1 MLIPVI
7 IGVTFLVYFILGL
20 TPGDPAT
27 LITGGEADAETVA
40 RVREELGLDDPII
53 VQYGKYMWDLLHGDM
68 GQSWQTKKD
77 VFQSVASVIPNTLKL
92 GLWSMVFCIVLSLP
106 IGIISATKQ
115 YSALDNSCMIVALL
129 GLATP
134 NFWLGLM
141 LILAFSLN
149 LGWFPSGGMSEGWRS
164 LILPV
169 FTLGTSDMAFLTRM
183 TRSSMLEVV
192 RADYIRTAKAKGVSS
207 KVVIRKHALKNALIP
222 IVTAMGLQFG
232 GMLGG
237 AMLTETVFSWPG
249 IGRLMVDSIK
259 SKDTPLV
266 MGCVITITIGVSII
280 NLIVDVLYGFID
292 PRIKAQYKK

>member
-53 VQYGKYMWDLLHGDM
+53 VQYGRYMWDLLHGDM

-77 VFQSVASVIPNTLKL
+77 VFQSVASVVPNTLKL

-115 YSALDNSCMIVALL
+115 YSALDNGCMIVALL

-149 LGWFPSGGMSEGWRS
+149 LGWFPSGGMSAGWRS

-266 MGCVITITIGVSII
+266 MGCVITITVGVSII

>member
-7 IGVTFLVYFILGL
+7 LGVTFLVYFILGL

-27 LITGGEADAETVA
+27 LITGGEADEATVEA
-40 RVREELGLDDPII
+40 VREELGLNDPVV
-53 VQYGKYMWDLLHGDM
+53 VQYARYMWDLLHGDM
-68 GQSWQTKKD
+68 GESWSTKRD
-77 VFQSVASVIPNTLKL
+77 VFKSVMDVMPNTLKL
-92 GLWSMVFCIVLSLP
+92 GWWSMVFCIVTSLP

-115 YSALDNSCMIVALL
+115 YSIMDNVCMVLALL

-141 LILAFSLN
+141 LVLLFSLN
-149 LGWFPSGGMSEGWRS
+149 LGWVPSGGMSGWNS

-169 FTLGTSDMAFLTRM
+169 FTLGTSDMALLTRM

-192 RADYIRTAKAKGVSS
+192 RQDYIRTARAKGVSE

-222 IVTAMGLQFG
+222 IITAMGLQFG

-249 IGRLMVDSIK
+249 IGRLMVYAIK
-259 SKDTPLV
+259 SKDTPVV
-266 MGCVITITIGVSII
+266 MGCVITITIGVTII
-280 NLIVDVLYGFID
+280 NLIVDILYGFVD

>member
-1 MLIPVI
+1 MLITVI
-7 IGVTFLVYFILGL
+7 LGVTFLVYFILGL

-27 LITGGEADAETVA
+27 LITGGEADEATVEA
-40 RVREELGLDDPII
+40 VREELGLNDPVV
-53 VQYGKYMWDLLHGDM
+53 VQYARYMWDLLHGDM
-68 GQSWQTKKD
+68 GESWSTKRD
-77 VFQSVASVIPNTLKL
+77 VFKSVMDVMPNTLKL
-92 GLWSMVFCIVLSLP
+92 GWWSMVFCIVTSLP

-115 YSALDNSCMIVALL
+115 YSIMDNVCMVLALL

-141 LILAFSLN
+141 LVLLFSLN
-149 LGWFPSGGMSEGWRS
+149 LGWVPSGGMSGWNS

-169 FTLGTSDMAFLTRM
+169 FTLGTSDMALLTRM

-192 RADYIRTAKAKGVSS
+192 RQDYIRTARAKGVSE

-222 IVTAMGLQFG
+222 IITAMGLQFG

-249 IGRLMVDSIK
+249 IGRLMVDAIK
-259 SKDTPLV
+259 SKDTPVV
-266 MGCVITITIGVSII
+266 MGCVITITIGVTII
-280 NLIVDVLYGFID
+280 NLIVDILYGFVD

>member
-7 IGVTFLVYFILGL
+7 LGVTFLVYFILGL

-27 LITGGEADAETVA
+27 LITGGEADEATVEA
-40 RVREELGLDDPII
+40 VREELGLNDPVV
-53 VQYGKYMWDLLHGDM
+53 VQYARYMWDLLHGDM
-68 GQSWQTKKD
+68 GESWSTKRD
-77 VFQSVASVIPNTLKL
+77 VFKSVMDVMPNTLML
-92 GLWSMVFCIVLSLP
+92 GWWSMVFCIVTSLP

-115 YSALDNSCMIVALL
+115 YSIMDNVCMVLALL

-141 LILAFSLN
+141 LVLLFSLN
-149 LGWFPSGGMSEGWRS
+149 LGWVPSGGMSGWNS

-169 FTLGTSDMAFLTRM
+169 FTLGTSDMALLTRM

-192 RADYIRTAKAKGVSS
+192 RQDYIRTARAKGVSE

-222 IVTAMGLQFG
+222 IITAMGLQFG

-249 IGRLMVDSIK
+249 IGRLMVDAIK
-259 SKDTPLV
+259 SKDTPVV
-266 MGCVITITIGVSII
+266 MGCVITITIGVTII
-280 NLIVDVLYGFID
+280 NLIVDILYGFVD

>member
-7 IGVTFLVYFILGL
+7 LGVTFLVYFILGL

-27 LITGGEADAETVA
+27 LITGGEADEATVEA
-40 RVREELGLDDPII
+40 VREELGLNDPVV
-53 VQYGKYMWDLLHGDM
+53 VQYARYMWDLLHGDM
-68 GQSWQTKKD
+68 GESWSTKRD
-77 VFQSVASVIPNTLKL
+77 VFKSVMDVMPNTLKL
-92 GLWSMVFCIVLSLP
+92 GWWSMVFCIVTSLP

-115 YSALDNSCMIVALL
+115 YSIMDNVCMVLALL

-141 LILAFSLN
+141 LVLLFSLN
-149 LGWFPSGGMSEGWRS
+149 LGWVPSGGMSGWNS

-169 FTLGTSDMAFLTRM
+169 FTLGTSDMALLTRM

-192 RADYIRTAKAKGVSS
+192 RQDYIRTARAKGVSE

-222 IVTAMGLQFG
+222 IITAMGLQFG

-249 IGRLMVDSIK
+249 IGRLMVDAIK
-259 SKDTPLV
+259 SKDTPVV
-266 MGCVITITIGVSII
+266 MGCVITITIGVTII
-280 NLIVDVLYGFID
+280 NLIVDILYGFVD

>member
-7 IGVTFLVYFILGL
+7 LGVTFLVYFILGL

-27 LITGGEADAETVA
+27 LITGGEADEATVEA
-40 RVREELGLDDPII
+40 VREELGLNDPVV
-53 VQYGKYMWDLLHGDM
+53 VQYARYMWDLLHGDM
-68 GQSWQTKKD
+68 GESWSTKRD
-77 VFQSVASVIPNTLKL
+77 VFKSVMDVMPNTLKL
-92 GLWSMVFCIVLSLP
+92 GWWSMVFCIVTSLP

-115 YSALDNSCMIVALL
+115 YSIMDNVCMVLALL

-141 LILAFSLN
+141 LVLLFSLN
-149 LGWFPSGGMSEGWRS
+149 LGWVPSGGMSGWNS

-169 FTLGTSDMAFLTRM
+169 FTLGTSDMALLTRM

-192 RADYIRTAKAKGVSS
+192 RQDYIRTARAKGVSE

-222 IVTAMGLQFG
+222 IITAMGLQFG

-249 IGRLMVDSIK
+249 IVRLMGQWLTLLRV
-259 SKDTPLV
+259 
-266 MGCVITITIGVSII
+266 
-280 NLIVDVLYGFID
+280 
-292 PRIKAQYKK
+292 RIPQW